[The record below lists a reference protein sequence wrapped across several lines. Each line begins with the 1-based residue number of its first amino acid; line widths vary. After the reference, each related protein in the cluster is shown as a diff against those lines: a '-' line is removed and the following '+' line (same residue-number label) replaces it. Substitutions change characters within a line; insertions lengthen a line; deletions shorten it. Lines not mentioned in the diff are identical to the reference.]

1 MGRNDKGKWQTI
13 ELCDDR
19 MVGNVAG
26 ILISKEKYDEL
37 IKKYGAI
44 NLKKYYSS
52 SC

>member
-1 MGRNDKGKWQTI
+1 MIKANGKTI

-37 IKKYGAI
+37 NKKI
-44 NLKKYYSS
+44 WSN
-52 SC
+52 